1 MYTAVK
7 PLSKYLQLKSVR
19 IYDGIFTFHAKVTCA
34 LLLAF
39 TVLLSAKQY
48 FGDPLICISNMNDK
62 DFVNSHCWTMGMY
75 IMNYEDDELADKQE
89 KKIERDYKNQF
100 LRAEFKP
107 KMDSNLLHNAAP
119 LTADPSIP
127 QERVF
132 LRYYQWVVPV
142 LLLQSII
149 FYLPAFLWKIW
160 EGGRMKSLC
169 SNLDNV
175 LESNEKTTAHLR
187 KLAKY
192 FTNDY
197 QDTHFRYF
205 TSYIFCEICNFVI
218 SIVNMLL
225 LNVFLDNFWSRYV
238 KAVAAVPAYNWDE
251 WNRITTHIFP
261 KIAKCEIL
269 KFGSSG
275 TLESIDNL
283 CLLPLNNLNEK
294 IFVFM
299 WIWFILMAVLAGL
312 KIIYRLVIIFHR
324 GLRFQLL
331 RAQTRFM
338 PQSTLKR
345 AIANFSCADWF
356 MLMRVSNNMTRE
368 LFSQLM
374 ELVFDEKFPTNKPI
388 PNADDKL
395 A

>member
-19 IYDGIFTFHAKVTCA
+19 IYDGVFTLHAKVTCA

-48 FGDPLICISNMNDK
+48 FGDPLICISNMQSK

-75 IMNYEDDELADKQE
+75 IMNYDDDALAAYREETVELQ
-89 KKIERDYKNQF
+89 YKRSF
-100 LRAEFKP
+100 ETEEFKP
-107 KMDSNLLHNAAP
+107 TIDSNLLYNTAP
-119 LTADPSIP
+119 LLQSATG

-142 LLLQSII
+142 LLLQSFI

-160 EGGRMKSLC
+160 EGGRLKNLC
-169 SNLDNV
+169 ANLDDV
-175 LESNEKTTAHLR
+175 LVSREKTSSQLR
-187 KLAKY
+187 KVAKY
-192 FTNDY
+192 FASDY
-197 QDTHFRYF
+197 KDSHLRYF
-205 TSYIFCEICNFVI
+205 VSYIFCEVCNFGI

-225 LNVFLDNFWSRYV
+225 LNVFLDGFWARYV
-238 KAVAAVPAYNWDE
+238 KALAAVPQYNWDE
-251 WNRITTHIFP
+251 WNRITAHIFP

-269 KFGSSG
+269 KFGASG
-275 TLESIDNL
+275 TLESVDNL

-294 IFVFM
+294 IFVFL
-299 WIWFILMAVLAGL
+299 WVWFMIMAFLAGL
-312 KIIYRLVIIFHR
+312 KLIYRLFILFHR

-331 RAQTRFM
+331 RTQSRFM
-338 PQSTLKR
+338 QQSTLKR
-345 AIANFSCADWF
+345 ALRGFSCADWF
-356 MLMRVSNNMTRE
+356 MLMRVSNNISRE

-374 ELVFDEKFPTNKPI
+374 ELLEEEKCPTSKPI
-388 PNADDKL
+388 SRGVDSP
-395 A
+395 